1 MATDMSNKRKVV
13 LAVILFTLLI
23 TGCGQVYTNMDD
35 YQEYLD
41 SIPGSNAF
49 MPVLT
54 DIPVYRA
61 CEIYYYERLG
71 QSINLVITYSNETYE
86 TAKETVLRSYLF
98 LQTPLMEFDYYLV
111 PETEF
116 EYRSF
121 TIKVVDDDNFDYPEQ
136 FGMIGYSDAHHQISF
151 LFFFDDSLNRL
162 GEGYSM
168 QDLLEK
174 EFRFPIDKKRQT
186 DSNRFHVAEKLHFS
200 GMNT

>member
-1 MATDMSNKRKVV
+1 MLKKCIIGFV
-13 LAVILFTLLI
+13 LFLSALVI

-54 DIPVYRA
+54 DIPVYHT
-61 CEIYYYERLG
+61 CEIFYYERLG

-98 LQTPLMEFDYYLV
+98 LQTPLMENDYYLI
-111 PETEF
+111 PEMEF
-116 EYRSF
+116 EYESF

-136 FGMIGYSDAHHQISF
+136 FGMIGYSDTHHQISF

-168 QDLLEK
+168 QDLLRK
-174 EFRFPIDKKRQT
+174 DFRFPI
-186 DSNRFHVAEKLHFS
+186 E
-200 GMNT
+200 